1 MTVAL
6 RTRIRCEMAWRAALG
21 MTLRLHAPWPKGTAR
36 ERSLTM
42 KKKGKKDEAKGPKK
56 GK

>member
-1 MTVAL
+1 
-6 RTRIRCEMAWRAALG
+6 
-21 MTLRLHAPWPKGTAR
+21 MTLKLETPGPMGTAR

-42 KKKGKKDEAKGPKK
+42 KKKGKKDDAKVPKK

>member
-1 MTVAL
+1 
-6 RTRIRCEMAWRAALG
+6 MAGSARHDLK
-21 MTLRLHAPWPKGTAR
+21 TCDTPWPMGTAR

>member
-1 MTVAL
+1 
-6 RTRIRCEMAWRAALG
+6 MAWRAALG
-21 MTLRLHAPWPKGTAR
+21 MTLKLHTPWPMGTAR

>member
-1 MTVAL
+1 MTA
-6 RTRIRCEMAWRAALG
+6 AHRAAG
-21 MTLRLHAPWPKGTAR
+21 
-36 ERSLTM
+36 ERSIAM

>member
-1 MTVAL
+1 MSGSARHDPL
-6 RTRIRCEMAWRAALG
+6 AGNGRGPARA
-21 MTLRLHAPWPKGTAR
+21 AR

>member
-1 MTVAL
+1 M
-6 RTRIRCEMAWRAALG
+6 RAAD
-21 MTLRLHAPWPKGTAR
+21 
-36 ERSLTM
+36 ERSIAM

>member
-1 MTVAL
+1 M
-6 RTRIRCEMAWRAALG
+6 
-21 MTLRLHAPWPKGTAR
+21 GTAG

>member
-1 MTVAL
+1 MGAV
-6 RTRIRCEMAWRAALG
+6 E
-21 MTLRLHAPWPKGTAR
+21 
-36 ERSLTM
+36 ERSIAM

>member
-1 MTVAL
+1 M
-6 RTRIRCEMAWRAALG
+6 
-21 MTLRLHAPWPKGTAR
+21 GTAR

-42 KKKGKKDEAKGPKK
+42 KKKGKKDDAKVPKK

>member
-1 MTVAL
+1 MVGSARHDPGTEIDHGPAG
-6 RTRIRCEMAWRAALG
+6 AAL
-21 MTLRLHAPWPKGTAR
+21 
-36 ERSLTM
+36 ERSFTM

>member
-1 MTVAL
+1 MERDGMAGCACRAP
-6 RTRIRCEMAWRAALG
+6 RTAKDRGNEAAG
-21 MTLRLHAPWPKGTAR
+21 
-36 ERSLTM
+36 ERSIPM

>member
-1 MTVAL
+1 
-6 RTRIRCEMAWRAALG
+6 MAG
-21 MTLRLHAPWPKGTAR
+21 SAR
-36 ERSLTM
+36 HDPRSSIDCGIWAVGERSIAM

>member
-1 MTVAL
+1 MG
-6 RTRIRCEMAWRAALG
+6 AAD
-21 MTLRLHAPWPKGTAR
+21 
-36 ERSLTM
+36 ERSIAM

>member
-1 MTVAL
+1 MGA
-6 RTRIRCEMAWRAALG
+6 G
-21 MTLRLHAPWPKGTAR
+21 G
-36 ERSLTM
+36 ERSIAM

>member
-1 MTVAL
+1 MSGSARHDPLTENDRGPAG
-6 RTRIRCEMAWRAALG
+6 AA
-21 MTLRLHAPWPKGTAR
+21 H

>member
-1 MTVAL
+1 MAGSARHDLKTVCTVAYG
-6 RTRIRCEMAWRAALG
+6 A
-21 MTLRLHAPWPKGTAR
+21 AR

-42 KKKGKKDEAKGPKK
+42 KKKGKKDDAKVPKK

>member
-1 MTVAL
+1 MMGNQGPSHKTEINRGPRGVAL
-6 RTRIRCEMAWRAALG
+6 
-21 MTLRLHAPWPKGTAR
+21 

>member
-1 MTVAL
+1 MG
-6 RTRIRCEMAWRAALG
+6 AAG
-21 MTLRLHAPWPKGTAR
+21 
-36 ERSLTM
+36 ERSIAM